1 MEIERAGVESNQ
13 PGFPGRGTKSTLGI
27 GLNAASQLLLRT
39 RPRLAW
45 FGPQWQ
51 VAGVMVWG
59 LGVVIISAPQVF
71 LRPRVGLDASWEV
84 AMQMASRLGLQ
95 WGTQIAWTYG
105 PYGYTDQAI
114 YVYFRTWL
122 LSAVVAVVV
131 HVLYCGVLGLFLWQ
145 AKIGIWGW

>member
-1 MEIERAGVESNQ
+1 
-13 PGFPGRGTKSTLGI
+13 
-27 GLNAASQLLLRT
+27 
-39 RPRLAW
+39 
-45 FGPQWQ
+45 
-51 VAGVMVWG
+51 MVWG

-122 LSAVVAVVV
+122 LAAVVAVVV

-145 AKIGIWGW
+145 AKIGIWGWSLAAVLLLLPLQLSLEFFCFATLILLLYLGYW